1 MVMPPAVLIS
11 AVELAVESERVK
23 IPVPKVELKLCSPLP
38 RGVAPKSPTPLF
50 NTIFP
55 LLVELRLIVLKF
67 TPLSLSIVPS
77 T

>member
-1 MVMPPAVLIS
+1 MVIPPAVLIS
-11 AVELAVESERVK
+11 AVESVVESERVK
-23 IPVPKVELKLCSPLP
+23 IPVPKVALKLCSPLP
-38 RGVAPKSPTPLF
+38 RVAPESPTPLF
-50 NTIFP
+50 NKIFP

>member
-11 AVELAVESERVK
+11 AVESGVESERVK
-23 IPVPKVELKLCSPLP
+23 IPVPKVALKLCSPLP
-38 RGVAPKSPTPLF
+38 SPFPESPTPLF
-50 NTIFP
+50 NKIFP

>member
-11 AVELAVESERVK
+11 AVESVVESERVK
-23 IPVPKVELKLCSPLP
+23 IPVRE
-38 RGVAPKSPTPLF
+38 APKSPTPLF
-50 NTIFP
+50 NKIFP